1 MFPSLRFLSVS
12 LYMWGHIFA
21 SVSIILFCLWYI
33 NKFRINREKAFLFA
47 VLIVPFTVSA
57 ILIAGKFGNI
67 GVFNWVKAVV
77 FVPIVVY
84 LLCLAID
91 LPFAKTFD
99 FITPCAAIH
108 HGIAHVFCIFGG
120 CCYGYPSKFGIWN
133 ELQQEYLFP
142 IQLLESVSSLLIALY
157 IVLYAK
163 NKNYNVHGISYAQY
177 LLLFGLTRTFWE
189 FFRDNTEVR
198 WQISTFQ
205 YYSFAAFLL
214 GIIWISIMFYIRK
227 HPEFVKKHE
236 LLFRE
241 DAGELT
247 RIRMFLRRKH
257 QGS

>member
-1 MFPSLRFLSVS
+1 MFPTARFLSVS

-21 SVSIILFCLWYI
+21 SVFIILFCFWYI
-33 NKFRINREKAFLFA
+33 KKFRINREKAFLFV
-47 VLIVPFTVSA
+47 VLIVPFAVSV
-57 ILIAGKFGNI
+57 IVIAGKFGNI

-77 FVPIVVY
+77 FIPIVVY

-91 LPFAKTFD
+91 LPFTKTFD
-99 FITPCAAIH
+99 FITPCAALH
-108 HGIAHVFCIFGG
+108 HGIAHIFCIFSG

-133 ELQQEYLFP
+133 EMQQAYLFP
-142 IQLLESVSSLLIALY
+142 IQLFESASSLLIALY

-163 NKNYNVHGISYAQY
+163 KKNYKLHGISYGHY
-177 LLLFGLTRTFWE
+177 LLLFGLTRTLWE

-198 WQISTFQ
+198 WQISVFQ

-214 GIIWISIMFYIRK
+214 GTIWSGITLYLQK
-227 HPEFVKKHE
+227 HPEFVKRHE

-247 RIRMFLRRKH
+247 RIKMFLRRK
-257 QGS
+257 